1 MFMLLFCFVC
11 FGFVFFLFSLTEDCV
26 FSHNSN
32 VTLDHSEH
40 IFFSWGGL
48 WIGFEH
54 TGIYLWRVFFSP
66 QVNFPDSCLNLHQ
79 QYQHRSNQGDI
90 IPTSEFN
97 HQIISTV
104 LKNIFKT
111 DRLSSFMFVKFSFK
125 MHSQLFQKDNLFSWL
140 SFWFIKICSSLFAPM
155 GAEKR
160 WFTVF
165 LVKQCLLCW
174 APIALKNMIYTLREL
189 LSFM

>member
-1 MFMLLFCFVC
+1 M
-11 FGFVFFLFSLTEDCV
+11 
-26 FSHNSN
+26 
-32 VTLDHSEH
+32 
-40 IFFSWGGL
+40 
-48 WIGFEH
+48 
-54 TGIYLWRVFFSP
+54 
-66 QVNFPDSCLNLHQ
+66 NFPDSCLNLHQ

-111 DRLSSFMFVKFSFK
+111 DRLSSFMLVKFSFK

-155 GAEKR
+155 GAERR

-165 LVKQCLLCW
+165 PVNQCLLCW
-174 APIALKNMIYTLREL
+174 APIAPIALKNMVYTLFTRAVEL
-189 LSFM
+189 YVTKDYTRLTDIVFYCSNDVITCYVC